1 MGVLLRH
8 GDTFMVAQFADK
20 SSELA
25 WIVLGIWEGPWTAG
39 GAHEGRTYVQTEGIR
54 GRREQDRMISP
65 CW

>member
-1 MGVLLRH
+1 
-8 GDTFMVAQFADK
+8 MVAQFADK